1 MPVFG
6 QGKFVGVCT
15 ASIKNLCTRNTSKQ
29 KAHSNK
35 ICQGQL
41 VRLLILSRFND
52 LEK

>member
-6 QGKFVGVCT
+6 QGKVVGVCT
-15 ASIKNLCTRNTSKQ
+15 ASMKKCTRNSSKQ

-35 ICQGQL
+35 TFQGQL